1 MLSVPSAAITEEQ
14 GLYYIYIKVKDEHD
28 AFMKREVRLG
38 DDNGVRTEILQ
49 GLQAGEEVVVK
60 GAMQVRLAAMSSA
73 IPEGHSH

>member
-1 MLSVPSAAITEEQ
+1 
-14 GLYYIYIKVKDEHD
+14 
-28 AFMKREVRLG
+28 MKREVRLG

-73 IPEGHSH
+73 IPVGHSH